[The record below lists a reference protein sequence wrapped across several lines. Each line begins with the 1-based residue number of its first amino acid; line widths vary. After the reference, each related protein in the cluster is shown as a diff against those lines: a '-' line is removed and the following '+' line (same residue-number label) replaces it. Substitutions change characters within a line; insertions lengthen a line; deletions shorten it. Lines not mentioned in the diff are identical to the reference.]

1 MVHTMDRNPVIA
13 GRLPPTLAAAD
24 GDEAMRDRLQG
35 RLARLRD
42 EFARGQEQ
50 LIQTEARAREL
61 RETLLRIAGA
71 IQVLEEEL
79 AAAPGPG

>member
-13 GRLPPTLAAAD
+13 GRLPPTPAAAD
-24 GDEAMRDRLQG
+24 GNEAMRDRLQS
-35 RLARLRD
+35 RLAKLRD
-42 EFARGQEQ
+42 EFGRGQEQ

-61 RETLLRIAGA
+61 REKLLRIAGA

-79 AAAPGPG
+79 DAPPGPG

>member
-13 GRLPPTLAAAD
+13 GRLPPTKAAVD
-24 GDEAMRDRLQG
+24 GDEAVRDRLQS
-35 RLARLRD
+35 RLGKLRD

-79 AAAPGPG
+79 DAPQGTG

>member
-13 GRLPPTLAAAD
+13 GRLPPAQAAAD
-24 GDEAMRDRLQG
+24 GNEAMRDRLQS
-35 RLARLRD
+35 RLGKLRN

-79 AAAPGPG
+79 DAPPGPG

>member
-1 MVHTMDRNPVIA
+1 MVHTMDRNSVIA
-13 GRLPPTLAAAD
+13 GRLPATAD

-35 RLARLRD
+35 RLAKLRD

-50 LIQTEARAREL
+50 LTQTEARAREL

-79 AAAPGPG
+79 GAAPGPG